1 MVKKLDFSKLL
12 DPKDNRLPK
21 KTGLGGKL
29 RPLKTIPLFNPRI
42 VRNPALAKQLDPIRV
57 TNSKVIREAAL
68 NRLNSSV
75 DTINR
80 HLQKFKSTK
89 GLSFEIDENSN
100 RSFAVIKD
108 KQTGEV
114 LKEVPAKGVLQI
126 AANLRDASGLIV
138 SLTE

>member
-1 MVKKLDFSKLL
+1 MVTKLDFSKLL

-21 KTGLGGKL
+21 KTGIGGKL
-29 RPLKTIPLFNPRI
+29 KPLRPLRLFNPKL
-42 VRNPALAKQLDPIRV
+42 VRNRALAKQLDPIRP
-57 TNSKVIREAAL
+57 TNPQVIRAAAL
-68 NRLNSSV
+68 KKLSSSI

-89 GLSFEIDENSN
+89 GLSFQLDADSG

-108 KQTGEV
+108 KRTGEV
-114 LKEVPAKGVLQI
+114 LKEIPAEGVLQI

>member
-1 MVKKLDFSKLL
+1 MVKKLEFTSL
-12 DPKDNRLPK
+12 DPRDNRLPK

-42 VRNPALAKQLDPIRV
+42 TRNPVLAKQLDPIRV
-57 TNSKVIREAAL
+57 TNSKVIRQAAL
-68 NRLNSSV
+68 DKLNSSV
-75 DTINR
+75 RTINR

-89 GLSFEIDENSN
+89 GLFFEIDQNSN

-108 KQTGEV
+108 KRTGEV
-114 LKEVPAKGVLQI
+114 LKEVPSQGVLQI

>member
-1 MVKKLDFSKLL
+1 MVTKLDFSKLL

-21 KTGLGGKL
+21 KTGIGGKL
-29 RPLKTIPLFNPRI
+29 RPLKTIPLFNPKI
-42 VRNPALAKQLDPIRV
+42 IRNPALAKQLDPIRV
-57 TNSKVIREAAL
+57 TNPQIIREAAL
-68 NRLNSSV
+68 KQLNSSV

-89 GLSFEIDENSN
+89 GLFFEIDENSS

-108 KQTGEV
+108 KRTGEV
-114 LKEVPAKGVLQI
+114 LKEIPAQGVLQI